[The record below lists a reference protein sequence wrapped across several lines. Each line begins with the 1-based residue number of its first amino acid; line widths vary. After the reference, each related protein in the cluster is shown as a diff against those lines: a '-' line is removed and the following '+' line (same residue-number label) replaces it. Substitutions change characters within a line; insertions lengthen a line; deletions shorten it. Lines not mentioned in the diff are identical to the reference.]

1 MKYYGNLYLYFV
13 ALSLCDSYTLIDGPF
28 ISKEK
33 AKERLKEIGQPE
45 HSWDG
50 RHCVIKSE
58 LDSRM
63 TQELESYE

>member
-1 MKYYGNLYLYFV
+1 MKHYGNLYLYFV
-13 ALSLCDSYTLIDGPF
+13 ALEYCDSYSLIEGPF
-28 ISKEK
+28 VSKES
-33 AKERLKEIGQPE
+33 AKERLKALGQPE
-45 HSWDG
+45 NSWDG